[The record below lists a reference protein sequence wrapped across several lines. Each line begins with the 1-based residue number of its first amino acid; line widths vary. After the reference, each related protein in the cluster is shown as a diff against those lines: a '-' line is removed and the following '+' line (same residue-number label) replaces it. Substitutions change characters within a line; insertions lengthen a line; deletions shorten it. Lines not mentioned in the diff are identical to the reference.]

1 MIYICIKFAGRYAEE
16 FIEKRRQLLE
26 RWMNRV
32 SRHPVIALTEVF
44 QHFITCDSEARE
56 KVITFIHSSVLFW
69 IITLC

>member
-1 MIYICIKFAGRYAEE
+1 MTLLVGRYAEE

-32 SRHPVIALTEVF
+32 SRHPVVALSEVF

-56 KVITFIHSSVLFW
+56 KVNCCIM
-69 IITLC
+69 